1 MAGAVI
7 VVALIVVIG
16 VIYFVNA
23 NSGGEGGSVSIEVP
37 AVDVP
42 EVDVDVTQ

>member
-1 MAGAVI
+1 
-7 VVALIVVIG
+7 LIVVIG